1 MKVGIRLIRISK
13 WQLYCLMMLFEIGST
28 TVFGLGI
35 DAKQDAWIAI
45 LIAMLCGFVLIWVF
59 TEIQKYYPDK
69 NFVDILI
76 AVLGKW
82 IAVPLILLY
91 ALQFF
96 WISTLNF
103 REFGELVS
111 MILLPSIHLSIILA
125 IFMLTTVYILCLGYE
140 VLARLGEIMYPLV
153 VFFILIVF
161 ILIGFSGEVDFTRLQ
176 PILGNGLKP
185 VLKASIPSI
194 VNFPFGEMI
203 VFLMFWHYAN
213 EKQSVRRVAFF
224 VTFTIGLLLSSL
236 LILMITVLDV
246 PYATNSTIPIY
257 EVIKLINIGD
267 VITNLDSIATI
278 VMFIGGFFKMTIHF
292 YGGILAIKSLLK
304 VDNEKRL
311 IILFGI
317 LLTWFSIAYYPNLI
331 FHRWVGLKMSISYF
345 YSGFTVLEIVCPILI
360 LVIIILKK
368 RLCGNKVG
376 NRT

>member
-224 VTFTIGLLLSSL
+224 VTFTI
-236 LILMITVLDV
+236 
-246 PYATNSTIPIY
+246 
-257 EVIKLINIGD
+257 
-267 VITNLDSIATI
+267 
-278 VMFIGGFFKMTIHF
+278 
-292 YGGILAIKSLLK
+292 
-304 VDNEKRL
+304 
-311 IILFGI
+311 
-317 LLTWFSIAYYPNLI
+317 
-331 FHRWVGLKMSISYF
+331 
-345 YSGFTVLEIVCPILI
+345 
-360 LVIIILKK
+360 
-368 RLCGNKVG
+368 
-376 NRT
+376 